1 MRLLLPSGFAYS
13 SECGPFETI
22 QAFQS
27 VAFAARQPTVHR
39 PPRNAPIPGH
49 LVDRPTVPNYRQ
61 DRLVPLLSHAH
72 LPHARERD
80 KSAEVAV
87 THQPKAFWDLSAE
100 LAHEIGSGVGIRT
113 LNLAVNRSAQPVQ
126 KSRSVFAECR
136 HVSRLSTWC
145 RQRCCTRR
153 LQRSGS
159 GASLRAISA
168 IRRYRPNTPW
178 SAPASI
184 ASLRAQLEGPI
195 GCGREAGGI
204 CRASMTTS

>member
-87 THQPKAFWDLSAE
+87 THQPKVCDPSAE
-100 LAHEIGSGVGIRT
+100 GLLGPVRRTCTNIMVLAQGVE
-113 LNLAVNRSAQPVQ
+113 P
-126 KSRSVFAECR
+126 
-136 HVSRLSTWC
+136 
-145 RQRCCTRR
+145 
-153 LQRSGS
+153 
-159 GASLRAISA
+159 
-168 IRRYRPNTPW
+168 
-178 SAPASI
+178 
-184 ASLRAQLEGPI
+184 
-195 GCGREAGGI
+195 
-204 CRASMTTS
+204 